1 MRASFQSL
9 RLRRLRQSSGIRD
22 LIRETELNL
31 RDLVLPLFIK
41 RETGEKQPVASMPG
55 HFQIPL
61 SLLEQEIKEIKN
73 LGISTVMLFGVPDTK
88 DEFGSDLM
96 ALR

>member
-61 SLLEQEIKEIKN
+61 SLLEQEIKEITSLNEDFSFKMLARINSLNFELQRKKN
-73 LGISTVMLFGVPDTK
+73 
-88 DEFGSDLM
+88 
-96 ALR
+96 